1 GAVKGAVTGPSF
13 AMSSS
18 RGPPKDMTEVRLTPE
33 ERQVVVDSIVVP
45 GHVLEVK
52 NPRDIFESVGVPKD
66 LNSHQKSPQH
76 AGLSAIDKASWV
88 LLPLLKAS
96 PSHPLAP
103 ETLEHVMY
111 SILRGWVKNLHWN
124 WWLFWPKTS
133 SRANNYPRILEM
145 LQIIDDAIGEDSQ
158 EAAVV
163 PEDDAAAERDESGEI
178 MDAWG
183 IQQPESIEE
192 KLRAKR
198 KAVLLDL
205 QDKQVQIEDS
215 DEEPAPDADPG
226 EQLVAAHGEA
236 PEALVPAAPLPVAPE
251 AARAA
256 ATADAVAYVP
266 RPESAD
272 AARPHIYIY
281 IYILQTLN
289 PERTLHLQPYKP

>member
-1 GAVKGAVTGPSF
+1 
-13 AMSSS
+13 
-18 RGPPKDMTEVRLTPE
+18 
-33 ERQVVVDSIVVP
+33 
-45 GHVLEVK
+45 
-52 NPRDIFESVGVPKD
+52 
-66 LNSHQKSPQH
+66 
-76 AGLSAIDKASWV
+76 
-88 LLPLLKAS
+88 
-96 PSHPLAP
+96 
-103 ETLEHVMY
+103 MY
-111 SILRGWVKNLHWN
+111 SILRGWVKNLQVELVVVLAQDVKVLLQSVRRTRRSWRYIGKHVERK
-124 WWLFWPKTS
+124 WP

-163 PEDDAAAERDESGEI
+163 PEDDTAAERDESGEI

-183 IQQPESIEE
+183 IEQPESIEE

-215 DEEPAPDADPG
+215 DEEPAPDAGPG

-236 PEALVPAAPLPVAPE
+236 REALVPAAPE